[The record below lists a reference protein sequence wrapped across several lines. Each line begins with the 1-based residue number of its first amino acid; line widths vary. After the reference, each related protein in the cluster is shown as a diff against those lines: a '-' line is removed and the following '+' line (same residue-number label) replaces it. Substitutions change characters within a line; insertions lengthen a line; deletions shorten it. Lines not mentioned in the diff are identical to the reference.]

1 MAFIEIIGFPGSG
14 KTYLFKKITNV
25 IDKKKIKV
33 LRNDKYFFDYFEKN
47 FLDKVLFNSFY
58 KYKINKKFYSKYIFH
73 KQYKFLSNEINLI
86 IKKKKLSKIFTVFK
100 KLLQNSKLNKMG
112 KERVLDNFRIDLCTY
127 YLEAKLNKRIIIN
140 DEGLLQKIFMI
151 YREKD
156 NYITIKKKINEY
168 LKLIPMPDFV
178 ILLDVNKD
186 LCFERASLRKNG
198 FIYEKKNK
206 KKILSLFIK
215 IMQNIEK
222 ILKKNKIK
230 VITINE
236 NHVNKKTILK
246 ITNNILKI

>member
-1 MAFIEIIGFPGSG
+1 
-14 KTYLFKKITNV
+14 
-25 IDKKKIKV
+25 
-33 LRNDKYFFDYFEKN
+33 
-47 FLDKVLFNSFY
+47 
-58 KYKINKKFYSKYIFH
+58 
-73 KQYKFLSNEINLI
+73 
-86 IKKKKLSKIFTVFK
+86 
-100 KLLQNSKLNKMG
+100 
-112 KERVLDNFRIDLCTY
+112 
-127 YLEAKLNKRIIIN
+127 
-140 DEGLLQKIFMI
+140 MI
-151 YREKD
+151 YKEKD

-206 KKILSLFIK
+206 KKLLSLFIK

-236 NHVNKKTILK
+236 NQFNKKTILK
-246 ITNNILKI
+246 GQTIF